1 MINKYALK
9 FWPCRCIGTWWSL
22 NSNPVVSYCN
32 VNDIMSTF
40 KISANVNYHGIWCV
54 VFVCA
59 LYVVYLSHVHVSCIN
74 NHGIRNHGFPLESK
88 WIFVLFP
95 WKSTHIQNHNQVT
108 QVPYLFFMVFVHPA
122 HCNFTLFKCIII
134 VFLLQLKMVS
144 IIDYIGTSVLS
155 PNFEQNTLSSLV
167 KVSSFHVF
175 VKHSLFL

>member
-95 WKSTHIQNHNQVT
+95 WNIPTRNSCASSCCPSWWHKTCDKVAMDALYI
-108 QVPYLFFMVFVHPA
+108 YL
-122 HCNFTLFKCIII
+122 
-134 VFLLQLKMVS
+134 
-144 IIDYIGTSVLS
+144 
-155 PNFEQNTLSSLV
+155 
-167 KVSSFHVF
+167 
-175 VKHSLFL
+175 